1 MWKFCERTLNWNLF
15 NCQSVLTFYDICSN
29 MNMMMQHII
38 TGLTFDILGSK
49 AFKPFFNPTNIV
61 NDEGGDDD
69 DDDDDD
75 DDEDDDV
82 LHEQSLSAPTT
93 FGGPG
98 RLRITSFA
106 S

>member
-1 MWKFCERTLNWNLF
+1 MWKFAERPLNWNLF

-69 DDDDDD
+69 DDD
-75 DDEDDDV
+75 V

>member
-38 TGLTFDILGSK
+38 KGLTFDILGSK
-49 AFKPFFNPTNIV
+49 AFKPFFNRTNIGNV
-61 NDEGGDDD
+61 EGDDD
-69 DDDDDD
+69 DD
-75 DDEDDDV
+75 DDDV